1 MKTKEKVPSEM
12 TILEENRYDEFLQLI
27 KENRRLAVLGLR
39 TNAIQPSREILVVTD
54 KWKVIIFQQFKLSK
68 NNKFY
73 IKEEKRSQIIYGK
86 DFLYTKIYSQ
96 LRKITPF
103 RGAVVDR
110 SLISLKEI
118 YDWYKLDF
126 LYPYINYMEGETL
139 TFLKKHKI
147 TNFEQYFKIK
157 YQYIPYVYFK
167 KELYKNVSI
176 YEINNLNN
184 FLKITT
190 NPNIVMNYKYI
201 DIKKKMEDNVYSD
214 LISMSRQIERKIN
227 LLWSDRRIKEEHD
240 KLTKEIFEIK
250 KHFVEDRKIKVNDF
264 FKDILPKEYEL
275 IDSIFRLLQEGEE
288 QKHCVYSSGNYLS
301 NVEKGNAALY
311 SILFND
317 KRFTLDLHIKHPN
330 EINSKELY
338 IRQFMGFD
346 NKEKAP
352 KELYNK
358 TIEYIKKID
367 INDIPDYQKFGTI
380 SENNVWDDL
389 PFIFP

>member
-1 MKTKEKVPSEM
+1 M
-12 TILEENRYDEFLQLI
+12 
-27 KENRRLAVLGLR
+27 
-39 TNAIQPSREILVVTD
+39 
-54 KWKVIIFQQFKLSK
+54 
-68 NNKFY
+68 
-73 IKEEKRSQIIYGK
+73 
-86 DFLYTKIYSQ
+86 LYFSSTKIYSQ